1 MTKTGDLA
9 QTSSGS
15 RCKSNPSSNM
25 EVQVVTQSSM
35 DGSPSSGTSYLSLMF
50 NLQSDSDQICLMDS
64 QVQLLDHADKG
75 QTINVN
81 QITSVTPRGAS
92 RSLH

>member
-15 RCKSNPSSNM
+15 RCKSNPPSNM

-75 QTINVN
+75 QTINDN
-81 QITSVTPRGAS
+81 QTTSVTPRGAS